1 MSTLK
6 ADTIQNTSG
15 GAATFT
21 KQEAI
26 KARGTVNHYSTG
38 AEINTITSSFN
49 FASYTDNA
57 AEDFSITYTNN
68 MSSTPYTLTTGV
80 YSNDDSYIRNI
91 GPNDT
96 SGSYGST
103 PSTMT
108 TSGTNIHGVYA
119 GANYGTGFNPYNAL
133 IITGDL
139 A

>member
-26 KARGTVNHYSTG
+26 KARGTVNHYNTG

-68 MSSTPYTLTTGV
+68 MSSTPYCMTTGV
-80 YSNDDSYIRNI
+80 WSNDDSFVRVI
-91 GPNDT
+91 GPNDAT
-96 SGSYGST
+96 AADGST

-108 TSGTNIHGVYA
+108 TSGTNIHGSYA
-119 GANYGTGFNPYNAL
+119 GASYGTGFNPYNAL
-133 IITGDL
+133 MIAGDL